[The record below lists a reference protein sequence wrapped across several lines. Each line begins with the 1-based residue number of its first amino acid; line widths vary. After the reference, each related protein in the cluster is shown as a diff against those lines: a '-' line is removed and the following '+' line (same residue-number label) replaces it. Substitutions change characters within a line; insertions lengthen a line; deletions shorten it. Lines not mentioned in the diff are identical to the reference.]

1 LTPAVVVMAVGLL
14 LLGGLVTDGGR
25 QLNAQMRAQ
34 ATAEEAARAGAAALK
49 PFEAA
54 AVVDREGAYAA
65 VGAYCDQAA
74 DHDDTISTC
83 QVADVARDAGT
94 DTWYVSVRVR
104 TRIDALLFG
113 IIGVHSLDSDAT
125 ARASAVLGVNDPTDE
140 LYAPGL
146 DVSVSYKTPTITIDP
161 PSDTG
166 GPDVTS
172 VPLPSQYVTTPA
184 NPCDSSPVTLD
195 VTQSV
200 TCTTSEVTSTV
211 TNTQKTPP
219 KTKTVTSPTTA
230 TQTSSQSPFVPT
242 TF

>member
-54 AVVDREGAYAA
+54 AVVDREGAFAA
-65 VGAYCDQAA
+65 VGEYCDQAA
-74 DHDDTISTC
+74 EHDDTISSC
-83 QVADVARDAGT
+83 RMADVARDAGT

-104 TRIDALLFG
+104 TRVDALLFG

-166 GPDVTS
+166 SPDVTS
-172 VPLPSQYVTTPA
+172 IPLPSQYVTTPA
-184 NPCDSSPVTLD
+184 QPCESGPVTLD

-200 TCTTSEVTSTV
+200 TCTTETTV
-211 TNTQKTPP
+211 TKTDNPRPP
-219 KTKTVTSPTTA
+219 PPSTKTTITTTVTRTT
-230 TQTSSQSPFVPT
+230 SQPPFVPT